1 MAALSGLHYAVARGL
16 GLPHVLRR
24 YHRGH
29 ALVLCYHGVVSEEAS
44 PPRWTEVTR
53 ARFRAHMTFLRARY
67 RILPLLD
74 LVESL
79 RRGDSLPAYAA
90 AVTFDD
96 GYRNNFT
103 CAFPVLRELGIPATI
118 FLTTGFLDD
127 GCPLWT
133 DRLTLALEHTREAAV
148 EVTGRVLSL
157 RAPGER
163 REARAVLAAHLKALP
178 SAEKCRQLDA
188 LERRLGVSAPA
199 VPAAMQ
205 PLAWDEVR
213 TMQASGLVSFG
224 SHTVTHE
231 IVSRLSAT
239 AKAREIAHSVRRVHE
254 ETDQP
259 CRLFA
264 YPNGEPGDFDEES
277 RRLLAATSVVGAVT
291 TVPGLVVRTADVWEL
306 PRVLVGADAGR
317 AKFDLLSSGL
327 LAAVGHR
334 QAAKRTESYGAA

>member
-1 MAALSGLHYAVARGL
+1 MAALSGLRYAAARAL
-16 GLPHVLRR
+16 ALPHVLRR

-29 ALVLCYHGVVSEEAS
+29 ALVLCYHAVVSEEAS

-53 ARFRAHMTFLRARY
+53 ARFRAQMRFLRARY

-127 GCPLWT
+127 GRPLWT
-133 DRLTLALEHTREAAV
+133 DRLTLALEHTPVAEV
-148 EVTGRVLSL
+148 ETSKRVLPL
-157 RAPGER
+157 RTPTER
-163 REARAVLAAHLKALP
+163 REARATLAADLKALP

-188 LERRLGVSAPA
+188 LERRLGVSALA
-199 VPAAMQ
+199 APAAMQ
-205 PLAWDEVR
+205 PLGWDEVR
-213 TMQASGLVSFG
+213 TMHASGLVSFG

-231 IVSRLSAT
+231 IVTRLSTA
-239 AKAREIAHSVRRVHE
+239 AKAREITYSVRRVQE
-254 ETDQP
+254 ETGQP

-264 YPNGEPGDFDEES
+264 YPNGEMGDFDDES

-291 TVPGLVVRTADVWEL
+291 TVPGLVARTADVWEL

-327 LAAVGHR
+327 LAAVSHR
-334 QAAKRTESYGAA
+334 QTARQMEPYGAA